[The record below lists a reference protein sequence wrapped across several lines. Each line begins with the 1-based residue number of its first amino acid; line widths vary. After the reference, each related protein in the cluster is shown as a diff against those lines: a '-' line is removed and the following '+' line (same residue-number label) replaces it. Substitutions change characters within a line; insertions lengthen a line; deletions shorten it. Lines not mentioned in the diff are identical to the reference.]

1 MLLDALAS
9 ITPDESRC
17 VLLRGEGKDFCA
29 GADFSDVAS
38 SAASGARYGAGFERL
53 LHAIEDHPLPL
64 VVEVKGAAL
73 GAGCQLLA
81 AADLAVAATDAR
93 IGIPS
98 AKIGI
103 LLDLE
108 KIQRMVRVLGP
119 ARAREMLLTGRAI
132 SGTEAV
138 AWGLATKA
146 VATED
151 IEAATRALAEEVAD
165 NAPLS
170 VRGSKAGIRAV
181 LRHGALDR
189 ETDAGA
195 FAPHD
200 EATLRAVSSSDV
212 AEGLAARK
220 DKRRPQFRGE

>member
-1 MLLDALAS
+1 
-9 ITPDESRC
+9 
-17 VLLRGEGKDFCA
+17 
-29 GADFSDVAS
+29 
-38 SAASGARYGAGFERL
+38 
-53 LHAIEDHPLPL
+53 
-64 VVEVKGAAL
+64 
-73 GAGCQLLA
+73 
-81 AADLAVAATDAR
+81 
-93 IGIPS
+93 
-98 AKIGI
+98 
-103 LLDLE
+103 
-108 KIQRMVRVLGP
+108 VLGP